1 MDVGGGQFT
10 ISWNS
15 AIDFMRGVAQNFS
28 FWSHTLCEWSHEMLP
43 LWSWAECMRV
53 TLPIG
58 TDLWNALRERQ
69 NKRLSWKQGQIGER
83 EKEIGEG
90 NMEEAMH
97 TKTDG

>member
-1 MDVGGGQFT
+1 M
-10 ISWNS
+10 
-15 AIDFMRGVAQNFS
+15 
-28 FWSHTLCEWSHEMLP
+28 
-43 LWSWAECMRV
+43 
-53 TLPIG
+53 TLPMD

-69 NKRLSWKQGQIGER
+69 NKRSPWKQGQIGER